1 MRSKL
6 GIWRKGGEGKR
17 TGKGKRWMKGR
28 MKGRR
33 RGRRWGRGEGRRK
46 YNNII
51 YYYGVWGLS
60 K

>member
-33 RGRRWGRGEGRRK
+33 RGRRK

>member
-33 RGRRWGRGEGRRK
+33 RERRWGGVRGEGS
-46 YNNII
+46 II
-51 YYYGVWGLS
+51 I
-60 K
+60 